1 MKKYLLLLL
10 ATASLSSHAQGTL
23 NNGLLGR
30 FPFDNNLVDAPGNIG
45 TFSNTNVAY
54 GPDSHGQANTALR
67 LTGTGEVSIEPSGL
81 LDFGTTGSFTFSVA
95 FRTLS
100 SGTQTFFNNKGNYSA
115 NTSSTLSQGWSF
127 GFDNTQVGRLYLDL
141 VRDNFYNGSLAIAT
155 QATFNDGLWHTA
167 ALVVNRSTR
176 QMQLVVDGTAQPLV
190 LLTTNPNYGAV
201 SGATFTLASAYSQ
214 IVNLTPGYSYS
225 QTNVMR
231 VNNRFGLG
239 YNGWLDEARFY
250 NRALTVAE
258 VQTLSAQVLA
268 TLTAQEAAAQ
278 VQIAPNPVGSAA
290 AFTVTLTQPVAAGQL
305 QVLDLLGRPV
315 PVAIVARQASGRQY
329 ELSGLA
335 AGMYLLRVALPQGVA
350 VQRVQVN

>member
-1 MKKYLLLLL
+1 MKKYLLLIF

-23 NNGLLGR
+23 NSGLLGR
-30 FPFDNNLVDAPGNIG
+30 FPFDNSLVDATGNIG
-45 TFSNTNVAY
+45 NASSANVAY

-67 LTGTGEVSIEPSGL
+67 LTGTGEVAIEPNGL

-155 QATFNDGLWHTA
+155 QATFNDGLWHTV

-176 QMQLVVDGTAQPLV
+176 QMQMVVDGTAQPLIFIS
-190 LLTTNPNYGAV
+190 TNPNYGAV
-201 SGATFTLASAYSQ
+201 SGTTFTLTSAYSQ
-214 IVNLTPGYSYS
+214 IVDLTPGYSYS
-225 QTNVMR
+225 YAGVMKI
-231 VNNRFGLG
+231 NNRFGMS

-278 VQIAPNPVGSAA
+278 VQVAPNPVGAAA
-290 AFTVTLTQPVAAGQL
+290 AFTVTLAQPVAASQL

-315 PVAIVARQASGRQY
+315 PVAIVVRQAGSRTY

-335 AGMYLLRVALPQGVA
+335 TGLYLLHVTLPQGVA